1 MELDL
6 TYLEKEDRMRLSLR
20 GQADWLVTRSMLLK
34 LLPAW
39 VAKLQSIDLPSVG
52 IPLGPRDLGQE
63 HALSLEFDGPQST
76 NFKPTQASDDTLL
89 IEIKLTVDALGAKLH
104 LIGQDRESQL
114 ALTRKE
120 SHTLLEMLAQK
131 ARVVGWL
138 DTVQL
143 PQWLGAKL

>member
-52 IPLGPRDLGQE
+52 IPLGPRDSG
-63 HALSLEFDGPQST
+63 
-76 NFKPTQASDDTLL
+76 
-89 IEIKLTVDALGAKLH
+89 
-104 LIGQDRESQL
+104 
-114 ALTRKE
+114 
-120 SHTLLEMLAQK
+120 
-131 ARVVGWL
+131 
-138 DTVQL
+138 
-143 PQWLGAKL
+143 

>member
-76 NFKPTQASDDTLL
+76 NFKRAQASDDTLL
-89 IEIKLTVDALGAKLH
+89 IEIKLTVDAVGAKLH
-104 LIGQDRESQL
+104 LIGQNRESQL